1 MDTGQRPGLTRCPRW
16 ALCGSWLRRSAASPV
31 CGGAGAEAGATASAA
46 LRLASVCTALP
57 GVGQP
62 LSTCWRAPRCA
73 ALLGSGQ
80 SVQPGRCRAVPPA
93 SAASAGGSTF
103 LSLGLHVSKVFP
115 GGFLPLRDLRVSQGL
130 SSSQGHA
137 QSPRVDGP
145 RTAGG
150 RCPGTVSVAGPPPWL
165 GGRVSGRCW
174 AIAGPPARPSSLGPM
189 LTFCRQLLSQVPVF
203 FPSEGLLGFG
213 APPRSQERGGG
224 VSAALSPAVTIPGG
238 WPVA

>member
-1 MDTGQRPGLTRCPRW
+1 MPQPRPRSGW
-16 ALCGSWLRRSAASPV
+16 RRSALPF
-31 CGGAGAEAGATASAA
+31 
-46 LRLASVCTALP
+46 LASVSRSARVGGRRDVQLCWVRDRAAAWTLP
-57 GVGQP
+57 
-62 LSTCWRAPRCA
+62 CCA
-73 ALLGSGQ
+73 
-80 SVQPGRCRAVPPA
+80 PA

-174 AIAGPPARPSSLGPM
+174 AIAGPPARPSSHGPM

-224 VSAALSPAVTIPGG
+224 VSAALPPAVTIPGG